1 MHLGVRLAVV
11 LAVIGGSLSG
21 CSPAP
26 TKDNSGDERQPLTF
40 EQIENLRSLEEVLP
54 VPPDTAAERYRRFD
68 PATFYD
74 TFRFTIADIYW
85 LIDSLN
91 APLPPTRTV
100 DTLSIDH
107 TSEGFGNAALVGKT
121 LYISSIYFYLFP
133 GTSVLRSVVFH
144 EFGHIHA
151 RMLDSVDR
159 AELIHIWSSIRAA
172 ALFYLFR
179 EGEYS
184 GNARFGGHPREP
196 RGAVR
201 FRLQSLPEPTGRVRR
216 QAPVRRQPQSRSHQP
231 LPRIHPTGRPVNPGA
246 HNISTLTLKTFTVA

>member
-1 MHLGVRLAVV
+1 MHPGVRLA
-11 LAVIGGSLSG
+11 LIWAVIGGSVSG
-21 CSPAP
+21 CSPAS
-26 TKDNSGDERQPLTF
+26 TKDTSGDERRPLTI

-68 PATFYD
+68 QATFYD
-74 TFRFTIADIYW
+74 TYRSTVTDIYW

-91 APLPPTRTV
+91 ALLPPASTV

-121 LYISSIYFYLFP
+121 LYISSSYFYLFP

-151 RMLDSVDR
+151 RMLDSLSR
-159 AELIHIWSSIRAA
+159 AELLHIWSSIRGA

-179 EGEYS
+179 DGEYS
-184 GNARFGGHPREP
+184 GNARFGGHPEESPEELFASGFNIFQNQPDEIDARLRFVDSHNRELINH
-196 RGAVR
+196 
-201 FRLQSLPEPTGRVRR
+201 FRAFLRRV
-216 QAPVRRQPQSRSHQP
+216 V
-231 LPRIHPTGRPVNPGA
+231 L
-246 HNISTLTLKTFTVA
+246 